1 MSAIGTVA
9 SGVGSYF
16 TSGIS
21 YIGSLRGGQQSE
33 PHSSSKMM
41 GFGSDSYQ
49 GYMGGGSNPYDPP
62 GGGYGLNTANGAGDK
77 KWGTSTNEY
86 KPMGNTYEKKS
97 STASGVPIV

>member
-33 PHSSSKMM
+33 PPSSSKMM

-49 GYMGGGSNPYDPP
+49 GYMGGGSTPYDPP
-62 GGGYGLNTANGAGDK
+62 GGGYGLSTANGGGDK
-77 KWGTSTNEY
+77 KWGTTSEY
-86 KPMGNTYEKKS
+86 KSMGNTYEKKS
-97 STASGVPIV
+97 STASGVSVV